1 MTRGLVLWIRWMI
14 RLIALGFLTIAVPF
28 AVIAPDVAHQG
39 QSFTCPLS
47 PWAQWRHGYQ
57 LGSLGIFSGVQAMVS
72 KCTSA
77 ADSSWH
83 VAWILGIAALLLL
96 VGSFLPGRARLR
108 RKDLKA
114 LTDGEQKA
122 VL

>member
-14 RLIALGFLTIAVPF
+14 RLIALGLLTIAVAF

-39 QSFTCPLS
+39 QSFTCSLS

-72 KCTSA
+72 QCTST
-77 ADSSWH
+77 ADNSWH
-83 VAWILGIAALLLL
+83 VAWILGTAALMLL
-96 VGSFLPGRARLR
+96 VGSFLLGHARFR
-108 RKDLKA
+108 RKDLKP